1 MNQLIESEPVFQEA
15 TEVLK
20 RMSQHQAI
28 RDLAIAR
35 EKQMRDELQIR
46 YEGKLEGK
54 IEGKIEEK
62 HDTIMELLK
71 AGSDDQFI
79 MRIARCNVEEI
90 QKIKDIRKGA

>member
-1 MNQLIESEPVFQEA
+1 
-15 TEVLK
+15 
-20 RMSQHQAI
+20 MSQHQAI

-46 YEGKLEGK
+46 YEGKLEGIIEGK
-54 IEGKIEEK
+54 IEGKLEGKIEEK

-79 MRIARCNVEEI
+79 MRIARCSVEEI
-90 QKIKDIRKGA
+90 QRIRDKRKGA

>member
-1 MNQLIESEPVFQEA
+1 
-15 TEVLK
+15 
-20 RMSQHQAI
+20 MSQHQAI

-46 YEGKLEGK
+46 YEGKLEGIIEGK
-54 IEGKIEEK
+54 LEGKIEEK

-79 MRIARCNVEEI
+79 MRIARCSVEEI
-90 QKIKDIRKGA
+90 QRIRDKRKGA